1 MSRKQRR
8 AVRVQGRDVD
18 GSRPP
23 SPAEAAG
30 RLFGQAVWHQHHGK
44 PNEAIKLYKQV
55 LALQPDH
62 AEACNN
68 LGCVLLAQGKRDVA
82 SGCFERALVLL
93 PQLFDEF
100 DSVAAMLRAVN
111 PALAEGTRRA
121 ASAWPQRL
129 PTRDLLGSF
138 DFAAIASDALL
149 RRVLESTTARNL
161 DLERFLTSIRLD
173 QLRSA
178 SNGTAVDET
187 ELGFCCTL
195 AKQCFINE
203 YVFATTF
210 EEAAQ
215 AERLRQTLIE
225 SLAQGVDVSALWPSA
240 VAMYFP
246 LHSLPNAHSLLDRA
260 WPPPLTDVLLQQ
272 VREPEQERRY
282 RDSIARLT
290 AIEDDVSMEV
300 RGQYEENPYPRW
312 VHAASVAE
320 PITIDEH
327 FRHQFPSTPF
337 RPLASASGIDILV
350 AGCGTGRHP
359 IEVARKYKDARVL
372 AVDLSLASLCYAKR
386 KTPALLVNKIEYAQ
400 ADILKLESINRT
412 FDLVDASGVL
422 HHLSD
427 VTAGWRALLKLL
439 RPGGFMR
446 VGLYSELARRGIV
459 AARAFIQER
468 NYRPTADDIR
478 RCRQELL
485 NSPLKDVAR
494 AGDFFSMSECRD
506 LLFHVQE
513 RRLTLPQIKSF
524 IAENGLRFIGFEFA
538 PQVMQ
543 HYRNIFGGDRFMR
556 DLDRWHAFETE
567 NPDIFSGM
575 YQFWLQKD

>member
-1 MSRKQRR
+1 MNRKQRR
-8 AVRVQGRDVD
+8 AVRMQGRDVD
-18 GSRPP
+18 RTQS
-23 SPAEAAG
+23 SAEAAG
-30 RLFGQAVWHQHHGK
+30 SLFAQAVWRQHHGK

-68 LGCVLLAQGKRDVA
+68 LGCVLLAQGRRGAA
-82 SGCFERALVLL
+82 SDCFERALVLV

-100 DSVAAMLRAVN
+100 DSVAAMLCAVN
-111 PALAEGTRRA
+111 PALAEGMKRA

-129 PTRDLLGSF
+129 PARDLLGSF
-138 DFAAIASDALL
+138 EFAAISSDALL
-149 RRVLESTTARNL
+149 RRVLESTTVRNI

-173 QLRSA
+173 LLRAA

-187 ELGFCCTL
+187 ELSFCCAL

-203 YVFATTF
+203 YVFATTP
-210 EEAAQ
+210 EEAEQAQ
-215 AERLRQTLIE
+215 RLRQMLIE

-240 VAMYFP
+240 IAMYFQ
-246 LHSLPNAHSLLDRA
+246 LHSLPNAQSLLDRA
-260 WPPPLTDVLLQQ
+260 WPPALTDVLLQQ
-272 VREPEQERRY
+272 VREPEQERQY
-282 RDSIARLT
+282 RDSIPRLT
-290 AIEDDVSMEV
+290 AIEDHVSVQV

-320 PITIDEH
+320 PITIDEYL
-327 FRHQFPSTPF
+327 RNQFPSAPF
-337 RPLASASGIDILV
+337 HPLARASGIDVLV

-386 KTPALLVNKIEYAQ
+386 KTPASLANKIEYAQ
-400 ADILKLESINRT
+400 ADILKLESIGRT

-427 VTAGWRALLKLL
+427 VRAGWRALLKLL

-459 AARAFIQER
+459 AARAFIRER
-468 NYRPTADDIR
+468 SYRPTANDIR
-478 RCRQELL
+478 RCRQDLL

-494 AGDFFSMSECRD
+494 ASDFFSMSECRD

-513 RRLTLPQIKSF
+513 RRLTIPEIKSF

-543 HYRNIFGGDRFMR
+543 HYRNVFGGDRFMR

-567 NPDIFSGM
+567 KPDTFAGM
-575 YQFWLQKD
+575 YQFWVQKD